1 MMHSSALELDHSQ
14 DPLSHVISLAYSRS
28 TNSTGDTKA
37 CLYIQNQL
45 KSVGIESRY
54 EYFSFDTPFRILMR
68 LIYLIT
74 LTYLVF
80 YRLLLIIAFYFA
92 VKYLFATTR
101 NFSLTRKEES
111 KNLIATIPAE
121 RKRRKRPVAIISA
134 HYDSFSANLPYRLQN
149 VAFFLF
155 RIIIFPYF
163 IITMSF
169 SIIILTEPAVP
180 ILSEFNLGELII
192 TSSLFE
198 FAIVLI
204 IFLLIYDTQK
214 SKGAIDNA
222 SGVAVLIELA
232 KLIKKYQI
240 ENYDV
245 ILLFPGTE
253 EWGLIGSKRYV
264 KRNHKYL
271 SENYDLD
278 RSFNINIDMVGSYV
292 GMIQKRS
299 LFRKHRHRHEKH
311 KVPLNDIIDEV
322 SSDLNIEYTKDLHF
336 ITPKTDHKSF
346 NKLASK
352 TKSKFQ
358 VVCFHSDKDSK
369 YIHSRLDTPDKCS
382 SEVLSNAIS
391 LIFNTLKTVDS
402 II

>member
-1 MMHSSALELDHSQ
+1 MTHSSVLEMDHSQ

-37 CLYIQNQL
+37 CIYIENQL
-45 KSVGIESRY
+45 KSVGIDSKY
-54 EYFSFDTPFRILMR
+54 EFFSFDTPFRILMR
-68 LIYLIT
+68 LIYIIT
-74 LTYLVF
+74 LTYLV
-80 YRLLLIIAFYFA
+80 YLRLLLIIAFYFG

-101 NFSLTRKEES
+101 NFSLTRKEDS
-111 KNLIATIPAE
+111 KNLIAPIPAINNG
-121 RKRRKRPVAIISA
+121 KKKPVAIISA
-134 HYDSFSANLPYRLQN
+134 HYDSFSANIPYKFQN

-163 IITMSF
+163 IITLSF
-169 SIIILTEPAVP
+169 AIIILAEPSIP
-180 ILSEFNLGELII
+180 FIREIDLNQLII

-198 FAIVLI
+198 FGVVLI

-214 SKGAIDNA
+214 SKGSVDNA
-222 SGVAVLIELA
+222 SGVAVLIEVA
-232 KLIKKYQI
+232 KLIKMLPI

-245 ILLFPGTE
+245 IILFPGTE

-264 KRNHKYL
+264 KRNMKYL
-271 SENYDLD
+271 AEKYDLD
-278 RSFNINIDMVGSYV
+278 HSFNINIDMVGSYI

-299 LFRKHRHRHEKH
+299 LFKRKNEKQKH
-311 KVPLNDIIDEV
+311 DLPINDIIDQVAREF
-322 SSDLNIEYTKDLHF
+322 NINYTKEVHT
-336 ITPKTDHKSF
+336 IIPKTDHKSF
-346 NKLASK
+346 KKLARK

-369 YIHSRLDTPDKCS
+369 YIHSRLDTPDKCD
-382 SEVLSNAIS
+382 SEVLSNAVS

-402 II
+402 LY

>member
-1 MMHSSALELDHSQ
+1 MTHSSVLELDQSQ

-37 CLYIQNQL
+37 CYYIENQL
-45 KSVGIESRY
+45 KSVGIKSKY

-68 LIYLIT
+68 LIYLI
-74 LTYLVF
+74 LFSYLIF
-80 YRLLLIIAFYFA
+80 FRLFLIIALYFA
-92 VKYLFATTR
+92 IKYLFATTR
-101 NFSLTRKEES
+101 NYSLTRKEDS
-111 KNLIATIPAE
+111 KNLIAKVPAGN
-121 RKRRKRPVAIISA
+121 KRRKKPVAIISA
-134 HYDSFSANLPYRLQN
+134 HYDSFSANLPYRLQG

-169 SIIILTEPAVP
+169 SIIILIQPAIP
-180 ILSEFNLGELII
+180 ILNELSLMELII

-198 FAIVLI
+198 FAVVLI

-222 SGVAVLIELA
+222 SGVAVLIEIA
-232 KLIKKYQI
+232 KLIKKYPI

-264 KRNHKYL
+264 KRNMNYL
-271 SENYDLD
+271 AETYDLD
-278 RSFNINIDMVGSYV
+278 RSFNINIDMVGSYIGV
-292 GMIQKRS
+292 IEKRS
-299 LFRKHRHRHEKH
+299 LFKKDKKEKH
-311 KVPLNDIIDEV
+311 EVPISDIIDSV
-322 SSDLNIEYTKDLHF
+322 SRDLNIDYTKHVHF
-336 ITPKTDHKSF
+336 INPKTDHKSF
-346 NKLASK
+346 NKLAKK
-352 TKSKFQ
+352 TESKFQ

-369 YIHSRLDTPDKCS
+369 YIHSHLDTPDKCS
-382 SEVLSNAIS
+382 SEVLSDAIS
-391 LIFNTLKTVDS
+391 LIFNSLKKIDP

>member
-1 MMHSSALELDHSQ
+1 MMHSSTLELDHSQ

-101 NFSLTRKEES
+101 NFSLTRKEDS

-121 RKRRKRPVAIISA
+121 RKRKKRPVAIISA
-134 HYDSFSANLPYRLQN
+134 HYDSFSANIPYRLQN
-149 VAFFLF
+149 VVFFLF

-169 SIIILTEPAVP
+169 SIIILAEPAVP
-180 ILSEFNLGELII
+180 ILSEFDLGELII
-192 TSSLFE
+192 TSSIFE
-198 FAIVLI
+198 FVVVLI

-232 KLIKKYQI
+232 KLIKEYQI

-264 KRNHKYL
+264 KRNQKYL

-292 GMIQKRS
+292 GMIQKR
-299 LFRKHRHRHEKH
+299 KHRHEKH
-311 KVPLNDIIDEV
+311 KVPLYDIIDEV
-322 SSDLNIEYTKDLHF
+322 SSDLNIKYTKESHF

-346 NKLASK
+346 NKLAKK

-402 II
+402 KI